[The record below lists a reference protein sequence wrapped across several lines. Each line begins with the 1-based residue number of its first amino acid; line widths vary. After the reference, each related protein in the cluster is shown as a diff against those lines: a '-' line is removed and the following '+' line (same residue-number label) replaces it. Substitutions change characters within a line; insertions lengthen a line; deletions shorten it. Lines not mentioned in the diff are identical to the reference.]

1 MSEMTKAVRRQSEN
15 LVLWAGVMAG
25 PLAWALHQQVSYMLV
40 PTACAKGT
48 EGFLHLITL
57 GALLIAAAGPL
68 IAWRSWKRLPEG
80 STDEGDTK
88 DTRRRFMALWGLIL
102 SLAFILVIVAGEIP
116 SWFLGACD

>member
-1 MSEMTKAVRRQSEN
+1 MAETAREVERGSGDV
-15 LVLWAGVMAG
+15 VLWAGVMAG

-57 GALLIAAAGPL
+57 GALLVAAAGAW

-80 STDEGDTK
+80 SLDEGPTK
-88 DTRRRFMALWGLIL
+88 ESRRRFMALWGLIL
-102 SLAFILVIVAGEIP
+102 SLAFSLVIVAQEIP
-116 SWFLGACD
+116 NWFLGACD

>member
-1 MSEMTKAVRRQSEN
+1 MSETTKAIHRQSDN

-48 EGFLHLITL
+48 EGMLHLVTM
-57 GALLIAAAGPL
+57 GALLIAVAG
-68 IAWRSWKRLPEG
+68 AWTSWRSWKRLPEG
-80 STDEGDTK
+80 PTDEGDTK
-88 DTRRRFMALWGLIL
+88 ETRRRFMALWGLGL

-116 SWFLGACD
+116 